1 MELTSE
7 MSAFAVLTAGFVIGL
22 RHALDADHLAAVSA
36 IVSDRKSIFSS
47 SIVGGLWGV
56 GHTISLLIV
65 GAVVIVH
72 KVSISETVETYLETA
87 VGVML
92 VILGLNVLRKLLFA
106 EKVHTH
112 EHAHNGHAH
121 SHIHIH
127 AEADSRSLHHA
138 FSPRSIVVGM
148 VHGLAG
154 SAGLML
160 LVLPTISSPVLALLF
175 ILIFGIGS
183 IGGMIVMSFLMGLPL
198 HFTAGR
204 FDLVNR
210 GLRVAAGVF
219 SFVWGIF
226 LIHGKLL
233 GA

>member
-65 GAVVIVH
+65 GAVVIVL

-219 SFVWGIF
+219 SLAWGIF

>member
-56 GHTISLLIV
+56 GHTISLLVV
-65 GAVVIVH
+65 GALVIVL

-127 AEADSRSLHHA
+127 AEADSQSLHHA